1 MHIRRNLGA
10 PWLLC
15 LAMLGGCGGGD
26 VARLQASTGGSPPLA
41 SAGEV
46 LPLASAGEVPPL
58 ASAGQV
64 APRASATK
72 VSFYAASRFAEQ
84 ATFGP
89 TPALV
94 AELQAKGF
102 EKWIDDQLALP
113 AYQID
118 STPARKNGNP
128 IPPEPYTYQK
138 TQVQRLIM
146 TAPDQLRA
154 RLVWSIGQFIVVSGT
169 KPHPVGLIEWINML
183 NRQAFGRYGD
193 LLVQVTTHP
202 TMGQYLDNNQ
212 NRPKSAECPRCAPNE
227 NYARELMQLFSIGVI
242 QLGPDGTPLR
252 DSRGRYIETYT
263 QTDVEQ
269 MARVLTGWQ
278 NHFDPFTTS
287 DGFSQYYVPME
298 PSSWAPDRDSGE
310 KRVLGKVFPAGQT
323 APKDLDDAVALLVG
337 HQNTA
342 PFVALRLIQHH
353 VKSSPSPAYV
363 GRVAAVFRNNG
374 SGVVGDLKAVIKAVL
389 LDAEARAGDDP
400 AKARADDG
408 KIREPALH
416 RSAIFRALR
425 CQRAPTNSTTGDYW
439 LSAQPH
445 WWAESVFSFYAPTD
459 RAPGSNLLAPEQKLL
474 IASELTDRLGQLNW
488 IRYNQ
493 TTRTNDLSAF
503 TSAGCSLDA
512 LIKAFTTSPKAF
524 NDHLSQAYFRG
535 AMPPTLRANI
545 EQLMLNPTWDVNAPD
560 DGALRLLQFALA
572 TPYFG
577 VIQ

>member
-1 MHIRRNLGA
+1 MRIRWPWCAPILIGLG
-10 PWLLC
+10 LL
-15 LAMLGGCGGGD
+15 ASCGGNDG
-26 VARLQASTGGSPPLA
+26 AAPQ
-41 SAGEV
+41 
-46 LPLASAGEVPPL
+46 

-64 APRASATK
+64 APRAGTAQ

-84 ATFGP
+84 ASFGA

-102 EKWIDDQLALP
+102 DKWIDAQFALP
-113 AYQID
+113 PYQID
-118 STPARKNGNP
+118 STPARLNGNP
-128 IPPEPYTYQK
+128 IPQEPY
-138 TQVQRLIM
+138 QVQKRETQKLIM

-154 RLVWSIGQFIVVSGT
+154 RLAWSIGQFIVVSGT

-183 NRQAFGRYGD
+183 HRQAFGTYGD
-193 LLVQVTTHP
+193 LLTQVSIHP

-227 NYARELMQLFSIGVI
+227 NYARELMQLFSIGVY
-242 QLGPDGTPLR
+242 QLGADGTPLR
-252 DSRGRYIETYT
+252 NSRGGYVETYT

-269 MARVLTGWQ
+269 LARVLTGWQ
-278 NHFDPFTTS
+278 NQNDPFKPN
-287 DGFSQYYVPME
+287 DGFSQYYKPMI
-298 PSSWAPDRDSGE
+298 PSTWPPDRDAGE
-310 KRVLGKVFPAGQT
+310 KRVLGRVFAAGQS
-323 APKDLDDAVALLVG
+323 AEKDLQDAVALLTSHPNV
-337 HQNTA
+337 A

-353 VKSSPSPAYV
+353 VKSNPTPAYV

-374 SGVVGDLKAVIKAVL
+374 SGVVGDMKTLIKAVL
-389 LDAEARAGDDP
+389 LDPEARAGDDP

-408 KIREPALH
+408 MVREPALH
-416 RSAIFRALR
+416 RSAIFRALG
-425 CQRAPTNSTTGDYW
+425 CQRAPTNSTNGDYW

-474 IASELTDRLGQLNW
+474 VASEFTERLGQLNW

-493 TTRTNDLSAF
+493 ATRSNDLSAY
-503 TSAGCSLDA
+503 TTAGCSLDA
-512 LIKAFTTSPKAF
+512 LVKAFSTSPRAF
-524 NDHLSQAYFRG
+524 NDYLGTAFFRG

-545 EQLMLNPTWDVNAPD
+545 EQLMLSPSWDVNSPD

>member
-1 MHIRRNLGA
+1 MRARWTFSAPLLLGLALLGA
-10 PWLLC
+10 
-15 LAMLGGCGGGD
+15 CGGGSEP
-26 VARLQASTGGSPPLA
+26 AQA
-41 SAGEV
+41 V
-46 LPLASAGEVPPL
+46 

-64 APRASATK
+64 TSRTSATK

-84 ATFGP
+84 ASFGP

-102 EKWIDDQLALP
+102 DRWINEQFALP
-113 AYQID
+113 PYQID
-118 STPARKNGNP
+118 TTPARKNGNP
-128 IPPEPYTYQK
+128 IPPEPYVYQRA
-138 TQVQRLIM
+138 QVQRLIM

-183 NRQAFGRYGD
+183 HRQAFGRYGD
-193 LLVQVTTHP
+193 LLYEVSVHP
-202 TMGQYLDNNQ
+202 AMGIYLDNYQ
-212 NRPKSAECPRCAPNE
+212 NRPKSAECPNCAPNE
-227 NYARELMQLFSIGVI
+227 NYARELMQLFSVGVM

-252 DSRGRYIETYT
+252 NSRGQYIETYK

-269 MARVLTGWQ
+269 LARVLTGWQ
-278 NHFDPFTTS
+278 FYFDPFAPA
-287 DGFSQYYVPME
+287 DLFYLQYAKPME
-298 PSSWAPDRDSGE
+298 PSSWAPNRDSGE
-310 KRVLGKVFPAGQT
+310 KRVLGKVFPAGQS
-323 APKDLDDAVALLVG
+323 APKDLQDAVALLAG

-353 VKSSPSPAYV
+353 VKSNPTPAYV
-363 GRVAAVFRNNG
+363 GRVAAAFRNNG
-374 SGVVGDLKAVIKAVL
+374 SGVAGDLKAVIKAVL
-389 LDAEARAGDDP
+389 LDPEARAGDDP

-416 RSAIFRALR
+416 RSAIFRAMG
-425 CQRAPTNSTTGDYW
+425 CQRAPTNWSNGDYG
-439 LSAQPH
+439 LGAQPH

-474 IASELTDRLGQLNW
+474 VASELTERLGQLNW
-488 IRYNQ
+488 IRFNNA
-493 TTRTNDLSAF
+493 TKANDLSAY
-503 TSAGCSLDA
+503 TAAGCSLDA

-524 NDHLSQAYFRG
+524 SDHLAQAYFRG

-545 EQLMLNPTWDVNAPD
+545 EQLMLAPSWDVNAPD
-560 DGALRLLQFALA
+560 YGALLMLQFALA